1 MQWRARKLPFQPA
14 HEFIAPDTRKAR
26 RFRSVSGCEKES
38 DGSAVRK
45 MRRCLAIETSEDHI
59 TAFIE
64 PMQCKPVT
72 APQTDDK
79 WMRSNW
85 EVTLFSR
92 HEKVLN
98 KRFPRIVDALGSL
111 EGDFVLNGELVALD
125 SQGRSSFQILQDILS
140 QALPTYCY
148 AFDLLHR
155 NGELFV
161 NLPPAGA
168 TGAR

>member
-111 EGDFVLNGELVALD
+111 EAISFSMENWLHWIRKGDLHFRFFKTFFL
-125 SQGRSSFQILQDILS
+125 RHFQLIVTPLIYYIEMANCS
-140 QALPTYCY
+140 
-148 AFDLLHR
+148 
-155 NGELFV
+155 
-161 NLPPAGA
+161 
-168 TGAR
+168 